1 MVRTGIATLILLA
14 LGTWATWAITE
25 GFAVVTAEQARRLDI
40 ARKQPAVPGVRLVDQ
55 VGRDFLLDA
64 WVKQNNS
71 LLVVEFIYT
80 SCQSLCLALGTEF
93 QQLQRSI
100 VAQGLQD
107 RVHLLSVS
115 FDPAHDSPAVMRKYA
130 ERMQAQ
136 PATWTLATVRD
147 ARELP
152 TLLRTFGVTVI
163 PDQLGGFQH
172 NAALVW
178 VAPAGR
184 LVRVTDLDANGLRY
198 LLDEL
203 ASS

>member
-1 MVRTGIATLILLA
+1 MRTGIATLILLA